1 MSVKRV
7 VGLGIAAIVLAS
19 PVAYFIAA
27 ARHSQAGPAAAR
39 AALDPPAPLPAS
51 VPPGTRL
58 TVGDP
63 TTEAVLKH
71 NGWDKALPFEIK
83 WLRITGG
90 PAVTEAFHARALDVG
105 LAADMPPIHATWV
118 GIPVKTIAVALRRD
132 PLDHPSFELAIGPKA
147 GVTTLADLRGKRLAF
162 SPGQVQG
169 EIVLRTLR
177 EQGLSKSDVTL
188 VEMPSTSADVYVNAL
203 AAGLVDVAPIAS
215 GVAAR
220 RYLADYAKD
229 GAKVLRHGAF
239 PDDLINL
246 YVRTE
251 TLSDPA
257 KAAALLQY
265 VKLWAR
271 AQAWI
276 DAHPDEWARL
286 YYVGQQGLSDDD
298 ARYVVRASGTHD
310 IPVDWTGAIVRQQ
323 ATVDLMARETGR
335 KRFDST
341 TLFDRRFE
349 PVAGQAFAAA
359 SAQAAVRMAQ
369 EGPARQARRVGP

>member
-1 MSVKRV
+1 MKVI
-7 VGLGIAAIVLAS
+7 GIAIAAVVLAS
-19 PVAYFIAA
+19 PVAFIVSTAS
-27 ARHSQAGPAAAR
+27 HSHAGQGSASGAL
-39 AALDPPAPLPAS
+39 ALDAPLPQL
-51 VPPGTRL
+51 VPPGTSL
-58 TVGDP
+58 AIGDP
-63 TTEAVLKH
+63 TTEAVVKH
-71 NGWDKALPFEIK
+71 NGWDKALPFRIT

-132 PLDHPSFELAIGPKA
+132 PLDHPSFEMAIGPKA
-147 GVTTLADLRGKRLAF
+147 RVATLADLRGKRIAF

-251 TLSDPA
+251 TLTDPA

-265 VKLWAR
+265 VRLWAR

-286 YYVGQQGLSDDD
+286 YYVDQQGLSDED
-298 ARYVVRASGTHD
+298 ARYVVRTSGTHD

-341 TLFDRRFE
+341 ALFDRRFE

-359 SAQAAVRMAQ
+359 SAQATVRLAQ
-369 EGPARQARRVGP
+369 EGLARQMRRVGP

>member
-1 MSVKRV
+1 MSRTRAI
-7 VGLGIAAIVLAS
+7 GIGIAAIVLAS
-19 PVAYFIAA
+19 PVAFFIAA
-27 ARHSQAGPAAAR
+27 ARHSQAGPAPAG
-39 AALDPPAPLPAS
+39 AALAPEAPLPAS

-63 TTEAVLKH
+63 TTEAVMKH

-132 PLDHPSFELAIGPKA
+132 PLDHPSFDLAIGPKA
-147 GVTTLADLRGKRLAF
+147 GIATLADLRGKRIAF

-215 GVAAR
+215 GVPAR

-239 PDDLINL
+239 PDDLVNL
-246 YVRTE
+246 YVRAE
-251 TLSDPA
+251 TLRDPA
-257 KAAALLQY
+257 KAAALRQY
-265 VKLWAR
+265 VQLWAR

-276 DAHPDEWARL
+276 DGHPDEWARL
-286 YYVGQQGLSDDD
+286 YYVEQQGLSDDD
-298 ARYVVRASGTHD
+298 ARYVVRSSGAHD
-310 IPVDWTGAIVRQQ
+310 IPSDWTGAVIRQQ
-323 ATVDLMARETGR
+323 GAIDLMARETGR
-335 KRFDST
+335 PRFDAAV
-341 TLFDRRFE
+341 LFDRRFE
-349 PVAGQAFAAA
+349 PIGAQAYAAA
-359 SAQAAVRMAQ
+359 QSPVRLALA
-369 EGPARQARRVGP
+369 GAPRR